1 MRKGEKMELGDIG
14 KEREQQSLQNLFD
27 VEFKKVIE
35 NIMDKQTY
43 PEDKRKIQINVI
55 FTPQNERE
63 RIKVSYDIKTTLAP
77 VIGGITELDIVGRG
91 YGSYETRPSISTNKI
106 PGQVDYRDMV
116 PDEDGVYPDEK

>member
-77 VIGGITELDIVGRG
+77 VIGGITELDIIGRG
-91 YGSYETRPSISTNKI
+91 
-106 PGQVDYRDMV
+106 
-116 PDEDGVYPDEK
+116 